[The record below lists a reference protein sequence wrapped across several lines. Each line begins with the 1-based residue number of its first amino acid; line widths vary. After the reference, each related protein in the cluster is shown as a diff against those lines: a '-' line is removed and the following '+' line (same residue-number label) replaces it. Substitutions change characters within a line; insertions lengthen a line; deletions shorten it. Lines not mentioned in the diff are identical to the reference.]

1 MNFEQHFNEALTRQ
15 AKRQNRELSPINLAV
30 ANIISSTAEQA
41 LIDTRANIQTK
52 SFRVVSAPT
61 GSSKT
66 NSAEAFANAM
76 FAYDSTFTCAFI
88 VEEVRHAQEIY
99 EELALE
105 IPKEHLGIWTGFHDL
120 KQHNPSDISK
130 YGFTPT
136 LTSLEAVSEKRI
148 VIYTHRKWL
157 SEIESARDF
166 GVRNHL
172 GKPRDVVFIDEQ
184 PSVIQVIVKTP
195 ADILALRDMVVA
207 VDENNSLIDILGD
220 VVARME
226 AVYRSSGSE
235 EEATNLIEFLDTYD
249 YFNESDA
256 YSFCTEHHI
265 SNSQLLLD
273 GFKFLKACSL
283 GYCFLTRQS
292 PRGFVAYLPT
302 FNPEPNQVIL
312 DATAD
317 ISGLY
322 PLLGGRLA
330 ENIPAVD
337 YRNLSINHI
346 QAPQDFKSIN
356 NVMNTRS
363 LAVRYAAWVRQVV
376 MDNTKAGDK
385 VLVVIHKAMTE
396 NHELL
401 PHIPKNPCP
410 DIFIGR
416 LTNIITWGQGIGSN
430 QYKDCTEVFMFSE
443 FYKPRRSVVAN
454 TLGAKHQR
462 AEDSDISS
470 MNGRLRGDF
479 LSVKE
484 GDILRW
490 TKQLASRGNV
500 RNIDGNGHCGVM
512 NLHTSMDFDRL
523 ITNLQRLF
531 PNAKTPKRTLEYVKG
546 ESNQDKPKRRQG
558 FIDLLSTATLNL
570 ISFKGIQDMIGIKS
584 CDIRR
589 ELNSS
594 KVKPVATTY
603 GWSMVS
609 SKDLGKAGKGYWLI
623 KE

>member
-1 MNFEQHFNEALTRQ
+1 MNFETHFNEALARQ
-15 AKRQNRELSPINLAV
+15 ASRQNRELSPINLAV
-30 ANIISSTAEQA
+30 AKIISSTAEQA
-41 LIDTRANIQTK
+41 LVDTRANIQTK
-52 SFRVVSAPT
+52 TFKVVSAPT

-66 NSAEAFANAM
+66 NSATAFANAM
-76 FAYDSTFTCAFI
+76 FTYDPAFTCAFI
-88 VEEVRHAQEIY
+88 VEEIRHAQEIF

-105 IPKEHLGIWTGFHDL
+105 IPAEHLGIWTGFHDT
-120 KQHNPSDISK
+120 KQHKPADITK

-136 LTSLEAVSEKRI
+136 LTRLEDVSAKRI
-148 VIYTHRKWL
+148 VVYTHRKWL
-157 SEIESARDF
+157 SEVDSARDF

-172 GKPRDVVFIDEQ
+172 GKSRDVIFIDEQ
-184 PSVIQVIVKTP
+184 PSVIEVIVKTP

-207 VDENNSLIDILGD
+207 VDEDNGLIEILGG

-235 EEATNLIEFLDTYD
+235 EEASNLIEFLDAYN
-249 YFNESDA
+249 YFKESDA
-256 YSFCTEHHI
+256 YSFCADHHI
-265 SNSQLLLD
+265 SNSQLVID

-322 PLLGGRLA
+322 PLLGGKLI
-330 ENIPAVD
+330 ENIPKVD

-346 QAPQDFKSIN
+346 QAPSDFKNIT
-356 NVMNTRS
+356 NVMNARS
-363 LAVRYAAWVRQVV
+363 LAVRYATWVRQVV
-376 MDNTKAGDK
+376 MDNTKIGDK
-385 VLVVIHKAMTE
+385 VLVVVHKAMTE

-401 PHIPKNPCP
+401 PHLPKEPST
-410 DIFIGR
+410 DIFSGR
-416 LTNIITWGQGIGSN
+416 TTNIITWGQGIGSN
-430 QYKDCTEVFMFSE
+430 QFKDCTEVFLFSE
-443 FYKPRRSVVAN
+443 FYKPRRSTVAN
-454 TLGAKHQR
+454 TLGARHQR
-462 AEDSDISS
+462 AEDSNISS

-500 RNIDGNGHCGVM
+500 RNVNGDGVCGVM
-512 NLHTSMDFDRL
+512 NLYTSMDFDRL
-523 ITNLQRLF
+523 ITNLKRLF
-531 PNAKTPKRTLEYVKG
+531 PNAKTPKRTLEYAQG
-546 ESNQDKPKRRQG
+546 DSNQNSPKRRQG
-558 FIDLLSTATLNL
+558 LIDLLSTATLKL
-570 ISFKGIQDMIGIKS
+570 ISFKGIQELIGIKS
-584 CDIRR
+584 CDVNR
-589 ELNSS
+589 ELNSVVI
-594 KVKPVATTY
+594 KAVAIAY
-603 GWSMVS
+603 GWSVVS